1 MSNHHIVRICIG
13 NYCCHAAQIRGQ
25 THTHRAVCAVNHCNL
40 HALCQIS
47 HCLIAAVLSI
57 QNQAVC
63 INCKAQTAIFVFDF
77 HNGNTVCSG
86 FLYRN
91 NLAAFAQE
99 CSLSLLC
106 VLCGCQHA
114 LGCLCRCAARKCCCA
129 CQHCQHHTHCHNLCH
144 ILFHI
149 HFLLTKWCGI
159 VFCFRCI
166 PIRRNLFCKSSAFFK
181 KFSDFYCFFFQTK
194 RSAISSF

>member
-91 NLAAFAQE
+91 NLTAIRCKAFFLYVHLTAC
-99 CSLSLLC
+99 CS
-106 VLCGCQHA
+106 HII
-114 LGCLCRCAARKCCCA
+114 CCCSVYCKHSCA

-181 KFSDFYCFFFQTK
+181 KFSDFYCLFFQTK
-194 RSAISSF
+194 RPAISSF